1 MTLWRTQQKYETL
14 TNLIKKHRNKD
25 IRNKSGVTY
34 ADESNLNYVI
44 ILGTVIC

>member
-1 MTLWRTQQKYETL
+1 MEVM
-14 TNLIKKHRNKD
+14 RNKKKLNQ
-25 IRNKSGVTY
+25 ILANLKEKTSNKSGVTY